1 MELDPQR
8 IGQREKLILAGLF
21 LSKYDSVGLKRL
33 GFESFTEAF
42 NAIGYALGSRPAS
55 IKNYRDE
62 FDPLFPNRRKGWHKR
77 ATRGYCLKVFQEY
90 KGIDLDS
97 FAGLVKAFG
106 GYDENTW
113 SQFEPKARRGRPS
126 ESNFAQRLITGLAAE
141 RYFESIQPEL
151 PQFGG
156 YVVQNTTQLGCGYDF
171 RLENEPGDKDFL
183 AVEVKG
189 LSEQTGTV
197 ALTPKEHE
205 MASALRN
212 RFFLFVV
219 KNFRETPSHEVFQNP
234 LSSQLQFKRVERITV
249 QLSWVTKL

>member
-1 MELDPQR
+1 MELNPQQ
-8 IGQREKLILAGLF
+8 IGPREKLILAGLF
-21 LSKYDSVGLKRL
+21 LSKYDSLGLKRL

-77 ATRGYCLKVFQEY
+77 ATRGYCLKVFEEY
-90 KGIDLDS
+90 KALDLES
-97 FAGLVKAFG
+97 FAGLVKAFA

-113 SQFEPKARRGRPS
+113 SQFQPKGKRRLN
-126 ESNFAQRLITGLAAE
+126 EANFAQRLITGLAAE
-141 RYFESIQPEL
+141 RYFESMQPKL
-151 PQFGG
+151 PAFRT
-156 YVVQNTTQLGCGYDF
+156 YLLQNTTQLGCGYDF
-171 RLENEPGDKDFL
+171 RLENGPGDKDFL

-189 LSEQTGTV
+189 LREETGSV

-205 MASALRN
+205 MARTLTS

-219 KNFRETPSHEVFQNP
+219 KNFRETPSHDIFQNP
-234 LSSQLQFKRVERITV
+234 LSCQLQFKRVERMTIQV
-249 QLSWVTKL
+249 SWVTKL